1 LAVSDSRIERV
12 YGAAISRVVK
22 PGDVVLDLGGGFGR
36 RAVHACRSGAAR
48 VFSVQPASTADVARA
63 VVDANQCRDRVEI
76 ISDLPAAAPWFD
88 QLAVV
93 IAETGGDLPIH
104 GASLSRYHRRGCP
117 WPRTA
122 STIPRRETLRAAI
135 VSAPALLAKHLRP
148 WQTLGRRWDM
158 SVPLRMAQNVWS
170 AGALAADQFATE
182 PIAWATVEHEHAPA
196 IPAGIEAVLEWH
208 VESSRDAHGIAVW
221 PAVELAE
228 GLVIGNEPGT
238 FVAADGYAYFPW
250 PAPVTLAAGD
260 GIAVTLR
267 AEPLATGWESCLWN
281 WSTTVTGV
289 GLPAPG
295 GRRFVQSNF
304 LGSLDLIATAAGLS
318 AAVAR
323 AENK

>member
-1 LAVSDSRIERV
+1 MAAYGVDDSSSRNSPRGDRERA
-12 YGAAISRVVK
+12 GAAGETSATVADAR
-22 PGDVVLDLGGGFGR
+22 P
-36 RAVHACRSGAAR
+36 AVGHVR
-48 VFSVQPASTADVARA
+48 STA
-63 VVDANQCRDRVEI
+63 
-76 ISDLPAAAPWFD
+76 
-88 QLAVV
+88 
-93 IAETGGDLPIH
+93 
-104 GASLSRYHRRGCP
+104 
-117 WPRTA
+117 
-122 STIPRRETLRAAI
+122 
-135 VSAPALLAKHLRP
+135 
-148 WQTLGRRWDM
+148 
-158 SVPLRMAQNVWS
+158 
-170 AGALAADQFATE
+170 
-182 PIAWATVEHEHAPA
+182 HAPA